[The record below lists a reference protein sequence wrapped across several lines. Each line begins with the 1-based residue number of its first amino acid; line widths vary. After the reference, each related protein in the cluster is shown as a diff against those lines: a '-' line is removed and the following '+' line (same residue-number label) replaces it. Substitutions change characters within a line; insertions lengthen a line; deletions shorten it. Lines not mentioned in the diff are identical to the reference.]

1 MKHLLYLK
9 ELNQSRISTLL
20 AKAETFLSVKNFPPQ
35 EDKNLQGI
43 TLANLFLEPSTRT
56 RSSFQIAAKRL
67 GADVLNIDDQHSSR
81 AKGESI
87 IDTIRTLEAMGVNY
101 FVVRHKKRGIL
112 SKIVNNIESNSH
124 IISGGESADSHPTQ
138 GLLDLLTIKKH
149 KKNFN
154 QIKVAIVGDI
164 KHSRVARSLAEGLAI
179 MAGKKLALIA
189 PEEFKPNMEFYPNAE
204 HYTNLEQGLIKA
216 DVVVAL
222 RMQKERMGSLPETM
236 NKDAY
241 FEKYG
246 LTKKRLQSCND
257 NVIVMHPGPV
267 NRGVEISD
275 EVVDGANSVI
285 REQVTN
291 GIAIRM
297 ALLSIMQ
304 AEVIR

>member
-1 MKHLLYLK
+1 M
-9 ELNQSRISTLL
+9 
-20 AKAETFLSVKNFPPQ
+20 
-35 EDKNLQGI
+35 
-43 TLANLFLEPSTRT
+43 
-56 RSSFQIAAKRL
+56 
-67 GADVLNIDDQHSSR
+67 
-81 AKGESI
+81 
-87 IDTIRTLEAMGVNY
+87 
-101 FVVRHKKRGIL
+101 
-112 SKIVNNIESNSH
+112 
-124 IISGGESADSHPTQ
+124 
-138 GLLDLLTIKKH
+138 DLLTIKKH

-189 PEEFKPNMEFYPNAE
+189 PKEFKPNMEFYPNAE
-204 HYTNLEQGLIKA
+204 HYTNLEQGLVKA

-222 RMQKERMGSLPETM
+222 RMQKERIESLPETM
-236 NKDAY
+236 NQDAY

-246 LTKKRLQSCND
+246 LTKKRLQPCND

-275 EVVDGANSVI
+275 EVADGVNSVI

>member
-9 ELNQSRISTLL
+9 ELNQRTISKLL
-20 AKAETFLSVKNFPPQ
+20 AKAETFLSTNNFPPPQ
-35 EDKNLQGI
+35 DKNLQGI

-67 GADVLNIDDQHSSR
+67 GADVLNIDEQHSSR
-81 AKGESI
+81 TKGETI

-101 FVVRHKKRGIL
+101 FVVRHKERGIL
-112 SKIVNNIESNSH
+112 SKIVANVDLDSH
-124 IISGGESADSHPTQ
+124 VINGGESVDSHPTQ

-149 KKNFN
+149 RKGFD

-164 KHSRVARSLAEGLAI
+164 KHSRVARSLAEGLAT
-179 MAGKKLALIA
+179 MAVKTLTLIA
-189 PEEFKPNMEFYPNAE
+189 PEEFKPDMKFYPNAE
-204 HYTNLEQGLIKA
+204 HCKNLDQGLVNA

-222 RMQKERMGSLPETM
+222 RVQRERIESLTETISP
-236 NKDAY
+236 DHY

-246 LTKKRLQSCND
+246 LTMKRLEPCND
-257 NVIVMHPGPV
+257 DVIVMHPGPM

-275 EVVDGANSVI
+275 EVADGANSVI
-285 REQVTN
+285 REQITN

-297 ALLSIMQ
+297 ALLSMMQ
-304 AEVIR
+304 AEVMK

>member
-9 ELNQSRISTLL
+9 ELNQSTISKLL
-20 AKAETFLSVKNFPPQ
+20 AKAETFLSTNNFPPQ
-35 EDKNLQGI
+35 EDKNLQGT

-81 AKGESI
+81 VKGESI

-101 FVVRHKKRGIL
+101 FVVRHKERGIL
-112 SKIVNNIESNSH
+112 SKIVASLDGGSH
-124 IISGGESADSHPTQ
+124 LINGGESAESHPTQ

-149 KKNFN
+149 KKSFD

-164 KHSRVARSLAEGLAI
+164 KHSRVARSLAEGLRI

-189 PEEFKPNMEFYPNAE
+189 PEEFKPNMEFYPKAE
-204 HYTNLEQGLIKA
+204 HYKNLDQGLVNA

-222 RMQKERMGSLPETM
+222 RVQKERIESLTKTM
-236 NKDAY
+236 SPDDY
-241 FEKYG
+241 FEEYG
-246 LTKKRLQSCND
+246 LTKKRLQHCNED
-257 NVIVMHPGPV
+257 VIVMHPGPV

-275 EVVDGANSVI
+275 EIADGTNSVI

-297 ALLSIMQ
+297 ALLSMMQ
-304 AEVIR
+304 AEVMK

>member
-9 ELNQSRISTLL
+9 ELNQSSISSLL
-20 AKAETFLSVKNFPPQ
+20 TKAETFLSANNFPPQ

-67 GADVLNIDDQHSSR
+67 GADVLNIDDHHSSR
-81 AKGESI
+81 VKGESI

-101 FVVRHKKRGIL
+101 FVIRHKERGVL
-112 SKIVNNIESNSH
+112 SKIVASLNSNSH
-124 IISGGESADSHPTQ
+124 VINGGESADSHPTQ

-149 KKNFN
+149 KKSFD

-164 KHSRVARSLAEGLAI
+164 KHSRVARSLAEGLTI
-179 MAGKKLALIA
+179 MANKKLALIA
-189 PEEFKPNMEFYPNAE
+189 PEEFKPNMEFYPTAE
-204 HYTNLEQGLIKA
+204 YYKNLDQGLVNA

-222 RMQKERMGSLPETM
+222 RVQKERIESLTETM
-236 NKDAY
+236 NSDDY

-246 LTKKRLQSCND
+246 LTEKRLQPCNE

-275 EVVDGANSVI
+275 EVADGANSVI

-297 ALLSIMQ
+297 ALLTMIQ
-304 AEVIR
+304 AEVMQ

>member
-9 ELNQSRISTLL
+9 ELNQSTISKLL
-20 AKAETFLSVKNFPPQ
+20 AKAETFLSTNNFPPQ
-35 EDKNLQGI
+35 EDKNLQGT

-67 GADVLNIDDQHSSR
+67 GADVLNIDDHHSSR
-81 AKGESI
+81 VKGESI

-101 FVVRHKKRGIL
+101 FVVRHKERGIL
-112 SKIVNNIESNSH
+112 SKIVASLDGGSH
-124 IISGGESADSHPTQ
+124 LINGGESAESHPTQ

-149 KKNFN
+149 KKSFD

-164 KHSRVARSLAEGLAI
+164 KHSRVARSLAEGLRI

-189 PEEFKPNMEFYPNAE
+189 PEEFKPDMEFYPRAE
-204 HYTNLEQGLIKA
+204 HYKNLDQGLVNA

-222 RMQKERMGSLPETM
+222 RVQKERIESLTKTM
-236 NKDAY
+236 SPDDY
-241 FEKYG
+241 FGKYG
-246 LTKKRLQSCND
+246 LTKKRLQPCNED
-257 NVIVMHPGPV
+257 VIVMHPGPV

-275 EVVDGANSVI
+275 EVADGTNSVI

-297 ALLSIMQ
+297 ALLSMMQ
-304 AEVIR
+304 AEVMK

>member
-9 ELNQSRISTLL
+9 ELNQSTISTLL

-35 EDKNLQGI
+35 EDKNLQGT

-81 AKGESI
+81 TKGESI

-154 QIKVAIVGDI
+154 QIKVVIVGDI

-189 PEEFKPNMEFYPNAE
+189 PKEFKPNMEFYPNAE
-204 HYTNLEQGLIKA
+204 HYTNLEQGLVKA

-222 RMQKERMGSLPETM
+222 RMQKERIESLPETM
-236 NKDAY
+236 NQDAY

-246 LTKKRLQSCND
+246 LTKKRLQPCND

-275 EVVDGANSVI
+275 EVADGVNSVI

>member
-9 ELNQSRISTLL
+9 ELNQRTILKLL
-20 AKAETFLSVKNFPPQ
+20 AKAETFLSTNNFPPPQ
-35 EDKNLQGI
+35 DKNLQGI

-67 GADVLNIDDQHSSR
+67 GADVLNIDEQHSSR
-81 AKGESI
+81 TKGETI

-101 FVVRHKKRGIL
+101 FVVRHKERGIL
-112 SKIVNNIESNSH
+112 SKIVANVDLDSH
-124 IISGGESADSHPTQ
+124 VINGGESVDSHPTQ

-149 KKNFN
+149 KKGFD

-164 KHSRVARSLAEGLAI
+164 KHSRVARSLAEGLAT
-179 MAGKKLALIA
+179 MAVKTLTLIA
-189 PEEFKPNMEFYPNAE
+189 PEEFKPDMKFYPNAE
-204 HYTNLEQGLIKA
+204 HCKNLDQGLVNA

-222 RMQKERMGSLPETM
+222 RVQRERIESLTETISP
-236 NKDAY
+236 DHY

-246 LTKKRLQSCND
+246 LTTKRLEPCND
-257 NVIVMHPGPV
+257 DVIVMHPGPM

-275 EVVDGANSVI
+275 EVADGANSVI
-285 REQVTN
+285 REQITN

-297 ALLSIMQ
+297 ALLSMMQ
-304 AEVIR
+304 AEVMK

>member
-9 ELNQSRISTLL
+9 ELNQSTILKLL
-20 AKAETFLSVKNFPPQ
+20 AKAETFLSTNNFPPQ

-81 AKGESI
+81 VKGESI

-101 FVVRHKKRGIL
+101 FVIRHKERGIL
-112 SKIVNNIESNSH
+112 SKIVASLDSDSH
-124 IISGGESADSHPTQ
+124 VINGGESADSHPTQ

-149 KKNFN
+149 KKDFD

-164 KHSRVARSLAEGLAI
+164 KHSRVARSLAEGLTI

-189 PEEFKPNMEFYPNAE
+189 PEEFKPNMEFYPKAE
-204 HYTNLEQGLIKA
+204 HYKNLDQGLVNA

-222 RMQKERMGSLPETM
+222 RVQKERIESLTETM
-236 NKDAY
+236 SPDDY

-246 LTKKRLQSCND
+246 LTRKRLQPCSED
-257 NVIVMHPGPV
+257 VIVMHPGPV

-275 EVVDGANSVI
+275 EVADGANSVI

-297 ALLSIMQ
+297 ALLSMMQ
-304 AEVIR
+304 AEVIK

>member
-9 ELNQSRISTLL
+9 ELNQSTILKLL
-20 AKAETFLSVKNFPPQ
+20 AKAETFLSTNNFPPQ

-67 GADVLNIDDQHSSR
+67 GADVLNIDDHHSSR
-81 AKGESI
+81 VKGESI

-101 FVVRHKKRGIL
+101 FVIRHKERGIL
-112 SKIVNNIESNSH
+112 SKIVASLDSDSH
-124 IISGGESADSHPTQ
+124 VINGGESADSHPTQ

-149 KKNFN
+149 KKSFD

-164 KHSRVARSLAEGLAI
+164 KHSRVARSLAEGLTI
-179 MAGKKLALIA
+179 MANKKLALIA
-189 PEEFKPNMEFYPNAE
+189 PEEFKPNMEFYPTAE
-204 HYTNLEQGLIKA
+204 YYKNLDQGLVNA

-222 RMQKERMGSLPETM
+222 RVQKERIESLTETM
-236 NKDAY
+236 SPDDY

-246 LTKKRLQSCND
+246 LTRKRLQPCSED
-257 NVIVMHPGPV
+257 VIVMHPGPV

-275 EVVDGANSVI
+275 EVADGANSVI

-297 ALLSIMQ
+297 ALLSMMQ
-304 AEVIR
+304 AEVMK

>member
-9 ELNQSRISTLL
+9 ELNQSTISTLL

-35 EDKNLQGI
+35 EDKNLQGT

-81 AKGESI
+81 TKGESI

-124 IISGGESADSHPTQ
+124 IISGGESSVSHPTQ

-189 PEEFKPNMEFYPNAE
+189 PKEFKPNMEFYPNAE
-204 HYTNLEQGLIKA
+204 HYTNLEQGLVKA

-222 RMQKERMGSLPETM
+222 RMQKERIESLPETM
-236 NKDAY
+236 NQDAY

-246 LTKKRLQSCND
+246 LTKKRLQPCND

-275 EVVDGANSVI
+275 EVADGVNSVI

>member
-9 ELNQSRISTLL
+9 ELNQRTISKLL
-20 AKAETFLSVKNFPPQ
+20 AKAETFLSTNNFPPPQ
-35 EDKNLQGI
+35 DKNLQGI

-67 GADVLNIDDQHSSR
+67 GADVLNIDEQHSSR
-81 AKGESI
+81 TKGETI

-101 FVVRHKKRGIL
+101 FVVRHKERGIL
-112 SKIVNNIESNSH
+112 SKIVANVDLDSH
-124 IISGGESADSHPTQ
+124 VINGGESVDSHPTQ

-149 KKNFN
+149 KKGFD

-164 KHSRVARSLAEGLAI
+164 KHSRVARSLAEGLAT
-179 MAGKKLALIA
+179 MAVKTLTLIA
-189 PEEFKPNMEFYPNAE
+189 PEEFKPDMKFYPNAE
-204 HYTNLEQGLIKA
+204 HCKNLDQGLVNA

-222 RMQKERMGSLPETM
+222 RVQRERIESLTETISP
-236 NKDAY
+236 DHY

-246 LTKKRLQSCND
+246 LTMKRLEPCND
-257 NVIVMHPGPV
+257 DVIVMHPGPM

-275 EVVDGANSVI
+275 EVADGANSVI
-285 REQVTN
+285 REQITN

-297 ALLSIMQ
+297 ALLSMMQ
-304 AEVIR
+304 AEVMK

>member
-9 ELNQSRISTLL
+9 ELNQSTISTLL

-81 AKGESI
+81 TKGESI

-124 IISGGESADSHPTQ
+124 IISGGESSVSHPTQ

-189 PEEFKPNMEFYPNAE
+189 PKEFKPNMEFYPNAE
-204 HYTNLEQGLIKA
+204 HYTNLEQGLVKA

-275 EVVDGANSVI
+275 EVADGVNSVI

>member
-9 ELNQSRISTLL
+9 ELNQRTISRLL
-20 AKAETFLSVKNFPPQ
+20 AKAETFLSTNNFPPPQ
-35 EDKNLQGI
+35 DKNLQGI

-67 GADVLNIDDQHSSR
+67 GADVLNIDEQHSSR
-81 AKGESI
+81 TKGETI

-101 FVVRHKKRGIL
+101 FVVRHKERGIL
-112 SKIVNNIESNSH
+112 SKIVANVDLDSH
-124 IISGGESADSHPTQ
+124 VINGGESVDSHPTQ

-149 KKNFN
+149 KKGFD

-164 KHSRVARSLAEGLAI
+164 KHSRVARSLAEGLAT
-179 MAGKKLALIA
+179 MAVKTLTLIA
-189 PEEFKPNMEFYPNAE
+189 PEEFKPDMKFYPNAE
-204 HYTNLEQGLIKA
+204 HCKNLDQGLVNA

-222 RMQKERMGSLPETM
+222 RVQRERIESLTETM
-236 NKDAY
+236 SPDHY

-246 LTKKRLQSCND
+246 LTMKRLEPCND
-257 NVIVMHPGPV
+257 DVIVMHPGPM

-275 EVVDGANSVI
+275 EVADGANSVI
-285 REQVTN
+285 REQITN

-297 ALLSIMQ
+297 ALLSMMQ
-304 AEVIR
+304 AEVMK

>member
-9 ELNQSRISTLL
+9 ELNQRTISKLL
-20 AKAETFLSVKNFPPQ
+20 AKAETFLSTNNFPPPQ
-35 EDKNLQGI
+35 DKNLQGI

-67 GADVLNIDDQHSSR
+67 GADVLNIDEQHSSR
-81 AKGESI
+81 TKGETI

-101 FVVRHKKRGIL
+101 FVVRHKERGIL
-112 SKIVNNIESNSH
+112 SKIVANVDLDSH
-124 IISGGESADSHPTQ
+124 VINGGESVDSHPTQ

-149 KKNFN
+149 KKGFD

-164 KHSRVARSLAEGLAI
+164 KHSRVARSLAEGLAT
-179 MAGKKLALIA
+179 MAVKTLTLIA
-189 PEEFKPNMEFYPNAE
+189 PEEFKPDMKFYPNAE
-204 HYTNLEQGLIKA
+204 HCKNLDQGLVNA

-222 RMQKERMGSLPETM
+222 RVQRERIESLTETISP
-236 NKDAY
+236 DHY

-246 LTKKRLQSCND
+246 LTMKRLEPCND
-257 NVIVMHPGPV
+257 DVIVMHPGPM

-275 EVVDGANSVI
+275 EVADGAYSVI
-285 REQVTN
+285 REQITN

-297 ALLSIMQ
+297 ALLSMMQ
-304 AEVIR
+304 AEVMK

>member
-9 ELNQSRISTLL
+9 ELNQSTISKLL
-20 AKAETFLSVKNFPPQ
+20 AKAETFLSTNNFPPQ
-35 EDKNLQGI
+35 EDKNLQGT

-81 AKGESI
+81 VKGESI

-101 FVVRHKKRGIL
+101 FVVRHKERGIL
-112 SKIVNNIESNSH
+112 SKIVASLDGGSH
-124 IISGGESADSHPTQ
+124 LINGGESAESHPTQ

-149 KKNFN
+149 KKSFD

-189 PEEFKPNMEFYPNAE
+189 PKEFKPNMEFYPNAE
-204 HYTNLEQGLIKA
+204 HYKNLDQGLVNA

-222 RMQKERMGSLPETM
+222 RVQKERIESLTKTMSPE
-236 NKDAY
+236 DY
-241 FEKYG
+241 FVKYG
-246 LTKKRLQSCND
+246 LTKKRLQPCNED
-257 NVIVMHPGPV
+257 VIVMHPGPV

-275 EVVDGANSVI
+275 EVADGTNSVI

-297 ALLSIMQ
+297 ALLSMMQ
-304 AEVIR
+304 AEVMK

>member
-9 ELNQSRISTLL
+9 ELNQRTISKLL
-20 AKAETFLSVKNFPPQ
+20 AKAETFLSTNNFPPPQ
-35 EDKNLQGI
+35 DKNLQGI

-67 GADVLNIDDQHSSR
+67 GADVLNIDEQHSSR
-81 AKGESI
+81 TKGETI

-101 FVVRHKKRGIL
+101 FVVRHKERGIL
-112 SKIVNNIESNSH
+112 SKIVANVDLDSH
-124 IISGGESADSHPTQ
+124 VINGGESVDSHPTQ

-149 KKNFN
+149 KKGFD

-164 KHSRVARSLAEGLAI
+164 KHSRVARSLAEGLAT
-179 MAGKKLALIA
+179 MAVKTLTLIA
-189 PEEFKPNMEFYPNAE
+189 PEEFKPDMKFYPNAE
-204 HYTNLEQGLIKA
+204 HCKNLDQGLINA

-222 RMQKERMGSLPETM
+222 RVQRERIESLTETISP
-236 NKDAY
+236 DHY

-246 LTKKRLQSCND
+246 LTMKRLEPCND
-257 NVIVMHPGPV
+257 DVIVMHPGPM

-275 EVVDGANSVI
+275 EVADGANSVI
-285 REQVTN
+285 REQITN

-297 ALLSIMQ
+297 ALLSMMQ
-304 AEVIR
+304 AEVMK

>member
-9 ELNQSRISTLL
+9 ELNQSTISKLL
-20 AKAETFLSVKNFPPQ
+20 AKAETFLSTNNFPPK
-35 EDKNLQGI
+35 EDKNLQG
-43 TLANLFLEPSTRT
+43 TTMANLFLEPSTRT

-81 AKGESI
+81 VKGESI

-101 FVVRHKKRGIL
+101 FVVRHKERGIL
-112 SKIVNNIESNSH
+112 SKIVASLDGGSH
-124 IISGGESADSHPTQ
+124 LINGGESAESHPTQ

-149 KKNFN
+149 KKSFD

-164 KHSRVARSLAEGLAI
+164 KHSRVARSLAEGLRI

-189 PEEFKPNMEFYPNAE
+189 PEEFKPNMEFYPKAE
-204 HYTNLEQGLIKA
+204 HYKNLDQGLVNA

-222 RMQKERMGSLPETM
+222 RVQKERIESITETM
-236 NKDAY
+236 SPDDY
-241 FEKYG
+241 FGKYG
-246 LTKKRLQSCND
+246 LTKKRLQPCNED
-257 NVIVMHPGPV
+257 VIVMHPGPV

-275 EVVDGANSVI
+275 EVADGINSVI

-297 ALLSIMQ
+297 ALLSMMQ
-304 AEVIR
+304 AEVMK

>member
-9 ELNQSRISTLL
+9 ELNQSTISKLL
-20 AKAETFLSVKNFPPQ
+20 AKAETFLSSKNFPPQ

-81 AKGESI
+81 VKGESI

-101 FVVRHKKRGIL
+101 FVIRHKERGIL
-112 SKIVNNIESNSH
+112 SKIVASLDSDSH
-124 IISGGESADSHPTQ
+124 VINGGESTNSHPTQ

-149 KKNFN
+149 KKGFD

-164 KHSRVARSLAEGLAI
+164 KHSRVARSLTEGLTI
-179 MAGKKLALIA
+179 MSNKKLALIT

-204 HYTNLEQGLIKA
+204 HYKDLDQGLVNA

-222 RMQKERMGSLPETM
+222 RVQKERIESLTEMISP
-236 NKDAY
+236 DDY

-246 LTKKRLQSCND
+246 LTEKRLQPCSD
-257 NVIVMHPGPV
+257 DVIVMHPGPV

-275 EVVDGANSVI
+275 EVADGENSVI

-297 ALLSIMQ
+297 ALLSMMQ
-304 AEVIR
+304 AEVM

>member
-1 MKHLLYLK
+1 VKHLLYLK
-9 ELNQSRISTLL
+9 ELNQSTISKLL
-20 AKAETFLSVKNFPPQ
+20 AKAETFLSTNNFPPQ
-35 EDKNLQGI
+35 EDKSLQGT

-67 GADVLNIDDQHSSR
+67 GADVLNIDNQHSSR
-81 AKGESI
+81 VKGESI

-101 FVVRHKKRGIL
+101 FVVRHNERGIL
-112 SKIVNNIESNSH
+112 SKIVPNLDADSH
-124 IISGGESADSHPTQ
+124 LINGGESTESHPTQ

-149 KKNFN
+149 KKSFD

-164 KHSRVARSLAEGLAI
+164 KHSRVARSLAEGLTI

-189 PEEFKPNMEFYPNAE
+189 PEEFKPNMELYPKAE
-204 HYTNLEQGLIKA
+204 HYKNLDQGLINA

-222 RMQKERMGSLPETM
+222 RVQKERIESLTKTMSPE
-236 NKDAY
+236 DY
-241 FEKYG
+241 FGKYG
-246 LTKKRLQSCND
+246 LTKKRLQPCNED
-257 NVIVMHPGPV
+257 VIVMHPGPV

-275 EVVDGANSVI
+275 EVVDGTNSVI

-297 ALLSIMQ
+297 ALLSMMQ
-304 AEVIR
+304 AEVMK

>member
-9 ELNQSRISTLL
+9 ELNQSTISKLL
-20 AKAETFLSVKNFPPQ
+20 AKAETFLSTNNFPPQ
-35 EDKNLQGI
+35 EDKNLQGT

-67 GADVLNIDDQHSSR
+67 GADVLNIDNQHSSR
-81 AKGESI
+81 VKGESI
-87 IDTIRTLEAMGVNY
+87 IDTIKTLEAMGVNY
-101 FVVRHKKRGIL
+101 FVVRHNERGIL
-112 SKIVNNIESNSH
+112 SNIVPNLDADSH
-124 IISGGESADSHPTQ
+124 LINGGESTESHPTQ

-149 KKNFN
+149 KKSFD

-164 KHSRVARSLAEGLAI
+164 KHSRVARSLAEGLRI

-189 PEEFKPNMEFYPNAE
+189 PEEFKPNMEFYPKAE
-204 HYTNLEQGLIKA
+204 YYKNLDQGLVNA

-222 RMQKERMGSLPETM
+222 RVQKERIESLTKTM
-236 NKDAY
+236 SPDDY
-241 FEKYG
+241 FEQYG
-246 LTKKRLQSCND
+246 LTKKRLQPCNKD
-257 NVIVMHPGPV
+257 VIVMHPGPV

-275 EVVDGANSVI
+275 EVADGTNSVI

-297 ALLSIMQ
+297 ALLSMMQ
-304 AEVIR
+304 AEVMK

>member
-9 ELNQSRISTLL
+9 ELNQRTISKLL
-20 AKAETFLSVKNFPPQ
+20 AKAETFLSSNNFPPPQ
-35 EDKNLQGI
+35 DKNLQGI

-67 GADVLNIDDQHSSR
+67 GADVLNIDEQHSSR
-81 AKGESI
+81 TKGETI

-101 FVVRHKKRGIL
+101 FVVRHKERGIL
-112 SKIVNNIESNSH
+112 SKIVANVDLDSH
-124 IISGGESADSHPTQ
+124 VINGGESVDSHPTQ

-149 KKNFN
+149 KKGFD

-164 KHSRVARSLAEGLAI
+164 KHSRVARSLAEGLAT
-179 MAGKKLALIA
+179 MAVKTLTLIA
-189 PEEFKPNMEFYPNAE
+189 PEEFKPDMKFYPNAE
-204 HYTNLEQGLIKA
+204 HCKNLDQGLVNA

-222 RMQKERMGSLPETM
+222 RVQRERIESLTETISP
-236 NKDAY
+236 DHY

-246 LTKKRLQSCND
+246 LTMKRLEPCND
-257 NVIVMHPGPV
+257 DVIVMHPGPM

-275 EVVDGANSVI
+275 EVADGANSVI
-285 REQVTN
+285 REQITN

-297 ALLSIMQ
+297 ALLSMMQ
-304 AEVIR
+304 AEVMK

>member
-9 ELNQSRISTLL
+9 ELNQSTISKLL
-20 AKAETFLSVKNFPPQ
+20 AKAETFLSTNNFPSQ
-35 EDKNLQGI
+35 EDKNLQGT

-81 AKGESI
+81 VKGESI

-101 FVVRHKKRGIL
+101 FVVRHKERGIL
-112 SKIVNNIESNSH
+112 SKIVASLDGDSH
-124 IISGGESADSHPTQ
+124 LINGGESVDSHPTQ

-149 KKNFN
+149 KKSFD

-164 KHSRVARSLAEGLAI
+164 KHSRVARSLAEGLTI

-189 PEEFKPNMEFYPNAE
+189 PEEFKPNMEFYPKAE
-204 HYTNLEQGLIKA
+204 HYKNLDQGLVNA

-222 RMQKERMGSLPETM
+222 RVQKERIESLTKTM
-236 NKDAY
+236 SPDDY
-241 FEKYG
+241 FEQYG
-246 LTKKRLQSCND
+246 LTKKRLQPCD
-257 NVIVMHPGPV
+257 KDVIVMHPGPV

-275 EVVDGANSVI
+275 EVADGANSVI

-297 ALLSIMQ
+297 ALLSTMQ
-304 AEVIR
+304 AEVMK

>member
-9 ELNQSRISTLL
+9 ELNQSTISKLL
-20 AKAETFLSVKNFPPQ
+20 AKAETFLSSKNFPPQ
-35 EDKNLQGI
+35 EDKNFQGI

-101 FVVRHKKRGIL
+101 FVIRHKERGIM
-112 SKIVNNIESNSH
+112 SKIVASLDSNSH
-124 IISGGESADSHPTQ
+124 VINGGESADSHPTQ

-149 KKNFN
+149 KKGFD

-164 KHSRVARSLAEGLAI
+164 KHSRVARSLTEGLAI
-179 MAGKKLALIA
+179 MSNKKLALIT

-204 HYTNLEQGLIKA
+204 HYEDLDQGLVNA

-222 RMQKERMGSLPETM
+222 RVQKERIESLTEMISP
-236 NKDAY
+236 DDY

-246 LTKKRLQSCND
+246 LTEKRLQPCND
-257 NVIVMHPGPV
+257 DVIVMHPGPV

-275 EVVDGANSVI
+275 EVADGANSVI

-297 ALLSIMQ
+297 ALLSMIQ
-304 AEVIR
+304 AEVMQ

>member
-9 ELNQSRISTLL
+9 ELNQRTISKLL
-20 AKAETFLSVKNFPPQ
+20 AKAETFLSTNNFPPPQ
-35 EDKNLQGI
+35 DKNLQGI

-67 GADVLNIDDQHSSR
+67 GADVLNIDEQHSSR
-81 AKGESI
+81 TKGETI

-101 FVVRHKKRGIL
+101 FVVRHKERGIL
-112 SKIVNNIESNSH
+112 SKIVANVDLDSH
-124 IISGGESADSHPTQ
+124 VINGGESVDSHPTQ

-149 KKNFN
+149 KKRFD

-164 KHSRVARSLAEGLAI
+164 KHSRVARSLAEGLAT
-179 MAGKKLALIA
+179 MAVKTLTLIA
-189 PEEFKPNMEFYPNAE
+189 PEEFKPDMKFYPNAE
-204 HYTNLEQGLIKA
+204 HCKNLDQGLINA

-222 RMQKERMGSLPETM
+222 RVQRERIESLTETISP
-236 NKDAY
+236 DHY

-246 LTKKRLQSCND
+246 LTMKRLEPCND
-257 NVIVMHPGPV
+257 DVIVMHPGPM

-275 EVVDGANSVI
+275 EVADGANSVI
-285 REQVTN
+285 REQITN

-297 ALLSIMQ
+297 ALLSMMQ
-304 AEVIR
+304 AEVMK